1 MATMLSQKLVEAQEA
16 NDTVRD
22 FIRRFEVS
30 KLLRSCRA
38 QKVTS
43 KNSCPA
49 LRRIFC
55 PSFSCKKLESHKGFL
70 RFLPFNLEQNLPTH
84 HQT

>member
-1 MATMLSQKLVEAQEA
+1 MHGLKNIFHVRQKK
-16 NDTVRD
+16 RD
-22 FIRRFEVS
+22 FVYWTCYYTGTAYPIG
-30 KLLRSCRA
+30 LW
-38 QKVTS
+38 VTS

-55 PSFSCKKLESHKGFL
+55 PSFSCKKLEIHKGFL
-70 RFLPFNLEQNLPTH
+70 RFLPFNLRQNLSAH